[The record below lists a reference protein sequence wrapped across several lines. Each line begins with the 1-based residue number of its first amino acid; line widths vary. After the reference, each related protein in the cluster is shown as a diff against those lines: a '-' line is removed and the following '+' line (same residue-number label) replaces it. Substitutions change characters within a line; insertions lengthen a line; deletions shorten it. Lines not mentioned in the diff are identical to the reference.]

1 MACSASGSVSDITCY
16 VSYGDH
22 LYPLRLPANTQLIDL
37 GTMLQDTNVLENAR
51 DTNTKTSGSRIMI
64 FITGPR
70 TEGRETISKNKGILD
85 YGEPLCERSNSGNI
99 TQTVE
104 KHGTIED
111 LCSLGTDY
119 SDDDQFELSLHGC
132 FLYTYMCFTF
142 QWIEPNETGRRSRKI
157 PAVFYKIM
165 QAGVVLSLWA
175 VMGFEIYNLMNG
187 LPALLANTNTI
198 AASVAVMHRLLWTLR
213 YVILH
218 NVGLCFFHAHRG
230 HISDILNN
238 SNGISENQWQKSQ
251 QLIQDLMAVTAFFLL
266 LLPLVQKLI
275 PIFVEQ
281 ANGIPRNWDMN
292 VEIVE
297 FFVLLYSRVMAM
309 PIFFFLIL
317 VVQIHILELENF
329 STQIQQTNRNITE
342 LLKKYKALTKRIQ
355 NSSQAFQVYIIALL
369 LLLVLWGTISVY
381 SSVEMFRHVPSSN
394 SFLFGINLSESLGTF
409 VVFVCETILLFSL
422 PFYKLGQV
430 SSKLNRL
437 IFIVATL
444 DCDEQCQRGFTFS
457 SEEKLTLFA
466 SLLEKH
472 QKYGNVGFRV
482 AGLQMTQL
490 KSLWFTL
497 LGPVI
502 AFVGNF
508 LLKEHF

>member
-1 MACSASGSVSDITCY
+1 
-16 VSYGDH
+16 
-22 LYPLRLPANTQLIDL
+22 
-37 GTMLQDTNVLENAR
+37 
-51 DTNTKTSGSRIMI
+51 
-64 FITGPR
+64 
-70 TEGRETISKNKGILD
+70 
-85 YGEPLCERSNSGNI
+85 
-99 TQTVE
+99 
-104 KHGTIED
+104 
-111 LCSLGTDY
+111 
-119 SDDDQFELSLHGC
+119 
-132 FLYTYMCFTF
+132 
-142 QWIEPNETGRRSRKI
+142 
-157 PAVFYKIM
+157 
-165 QAGVVLSLWA
+165 
-175 VMGFEIYNLMNG
+175 
-187 LPALLANTNTI
+187 
-198 AASVAVMHRLLWTLR
+198 
-213 YVILH
+213 
-218 NVGLCFFHAHRG
+218 
-230 HISDILNN
+230 
-238 SNGISENQWQKSQ
+238 
-251 QLIQDLMAVTAFFLL
+251 MAVTAFFLL

-342 LLKKYKALTKRIQ
+342 LLRKYKALTKRIQ

-394 SFLFGINLSESLGTF
+394 SFLLGINLSECLGTF

-444 DCDEQCQRGFTFS
+444 DCDKQCQRGFTFS
-457 SEEKLTLFA
+457 LEEKLALFA
-466 SLLEKH
+466 SFLKKH

>member
-1 MACSASGSVSDITCY
+1 
-16 VSYGDH
+16 
-22 LYPLRLPANTQLIDL
+22 
-37 GTMLQDTNVLENAR
+37 
-51 DTNTKTSGSRIMI
+51 
-64 FITGPR
+64 
-70 TEGRETISKNKGILD
+70 
-85 YGEPLCERSNSGNI
+85 
-99 TQTVE
+99 
-104 KHGTIED
+104 
-111 LCSLGTDY
+111 
-119 SDDDQFELSLHGC
+119 
-132 FLYTYMCFTF
+132 
-142 QWIEPNETGRRSRKI
+142 
-157 PAVFYKIM
+157 
-165 QAGVVLSLWA
+165 
-175 VMGFEIYNLMNG
+175 
-187 LPALLANTNTI
+187 
-198 AASVAVMHRLLWTLR
+198 
-213 YVILH
+213 
-218 NVGLCFFHAHRG
+218 
-230 HISDILNN
+230 
-238 SNGISENQWQKSQ
+238 
-251 QLIQDLMAVTAFFLL
+251 MAVTAFFLL

-394 SFLFGINLSESLGTF
+394 SFLLGINLSESLGTF

-444 DCDEQCQRGFTFS
+444 DCDEQCQRGFYVQFRRKANTVCQPFRETPKVRKCRIQS
-457 SEEKLTLFA
+457 GWPSNDTTEVFVVHTVRPCYSLCRKL
-466 SLLEKH
+466 S
-472 QKYGNVGFRV
+472 
-482 AGLQMTQL
+482 
-490 KSLWFTL
+490 
-497 LGPVI
+497 P
-502 AFVGNF
+502 
-508 LLKEHF
+508 

>member
-1 MACSASGSVSDITCY
+1 MACSANGGVSDITCY

-37 GTMLQDTNVLENAR
+37 GTMLQDTNVLENVR

-70 TEGRETISKNKGILD
+70 TEGRETISKNKRILD
-85 YGEPLCERSNSGNI
+85 YGEPLNERSTSGNK

-213 YVILH
+213 YVILY
-218 NVGLCFFHAHRG
+218 NVGLCFFHVHRG

-317 VVQIHILELENF
+317 VVQIHIF
-329 STQIQQTNRNITE
+329 
-342 LLKKYKALTKRIQ
+342 
-355 NSSQAFQVYIIALL
+355 
-369 LLLVLWGTISVY
+369 GT
-381 SSVEMFRHVPSSN
+381 
-394 SFLFGINLSESLGTF
+394 GKLSHTD
-409 VVFVCETILLFSL
+409 T
-422 PFYKLGQV
+422 
-430 SSKLNRL
+430 
-437 IFIVATL
+437 T
-444 DCDEQCQRGFTFS
+444 D
-457 SEEKLTLFA
+457 
-466 SLLEKH
+466 
-472 QKYGNVGFRV
+472 
-482 AGLQMTQL
+482 
-490 KSLWFTL
+490 
-497 LGPVI
+497 
-502 AFVGNF
+502 
-508 LLKEHF
+508 